1 MLSFASLLVL
11 LQLGGSVPAPA
22 TVPAAAVPDS
32 VAARVS
38 TWLAREWSVPER
50 AVRLEWGRLSLA
62 LPGRPLPFRV
72 TGRGVAGWY
81 VVVFDPSSPGAVA
94 VRLRAGVEDSVL
106 VAARPLATGALL
118 SAADLK
124 SEPRVCWGPP
134 APPSESRPGP
144 GWEVR
149 RALATGEVLARPA
162 VTPPMLVVAGEPVRL
177 VWTEGAVQVSVV
189 GIALN
194 RARQGEL
201 VRARVEGRS
210 DRLVGTATATGTV
223 VISSGGDR

>member
-1 MLSFASLLVL
+1 MALFASLFVL
-11 LQLGGSVPAPA
+11 LQLVTPAP
-22 TVPAAAVPDS
+22 AAVPDS
-32 VAARVS
+32 AAACVS
-38 TWLAREWSVPER
+38 TWLARQWSVSER
-50 AVRLEWGRLSLA
+50 AVRLEWGRLSGA
-62 LPGRPLPFRV
+62 LPGGAAPFRV
-72 TGRGVAGWY
+72 TGRGVAGWL
-81 VVVFDPSSPGAVA
+81 VVVFDPSGRDAVA

-106 VAARPLATGALL
+106 VAARPLVAGTLL
-118 SAADLK
+118 DPADVRL
-124 SEPRVCWGPP
+124 EPRVHWGPP

-149 RALATGEVLARPA
+149 RALATGEALERPA
-162 VTPPMLVVAGEPVRL
+162 VAPPTLVVAGEPVRL
-177 VWTEGAVQVSVV
+177 VWAGGAVQVSVV

-194 RARQGEL
+194 RASQGEL